1 MVKTDFFILI
11 YNKKE
16 IKFMWFDSKEIMNIL
31 KISKQSLYYRRSN
44 NLIDFKKINNKYF
57 YKLNNNE
64 YSTNRLN
71 IIYCRVSNT
80 KQKTDLD
87 NQERIIKDFAISN
100 GYIIDKCYKEIA
112 SGMNENRTYFNDI
125 INLVL
130 DNKVNKIFI
139 SYKDRLTRFG
149 FNYFQNVFKKF
160 NTEIII
166 LNLTK
171 EEDFQDELVNDFVS
185 IIHHF
190 SMKMYSNRRK
200 ELNDLKKKLKQ

>member
-1 MVKTDFFILI
+1 
-11 YNKKE
+11 
-16 IKFMWFDSKEIMNIL
+16 MWFDSKEIMNIL
-31 KISKQSLYYRRSN
+31 KISKQSLYYRRCK
-44 NLIDFKKINNKYF
+44 NLIEYKKINNKYF
-57 YKLNNNE
+57 YKLSKNE
-64 YSTNRLN
+64 YKETRLN

-80 KQKTDLD
+80 KQIKDLD
-87 NQERIIKDFAISN
+87 KQEKIIKEFAISN
-100 GYIIDKCYKEIA
+100 GNIIDKVYKEIA
-112 SGMNENRTYFNDI
+112 SGMNEDRKKFNDI
-125 INLVL
+125 INLVV
-130 DNKVNKIFI
+130 DNKVDKIFI

-149 FNYFQNVFKKF
+149 FNYFEKIFKKF

-200 ELNDLKKKLKQ
+200 ELNNFKKRIKLIVNN